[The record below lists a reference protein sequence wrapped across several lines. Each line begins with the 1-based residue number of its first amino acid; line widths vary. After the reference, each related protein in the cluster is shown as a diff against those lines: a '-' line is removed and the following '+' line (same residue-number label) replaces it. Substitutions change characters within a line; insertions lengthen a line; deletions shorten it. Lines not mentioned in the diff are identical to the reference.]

1 VPAVSPLFWSFRIM
15 VGLGFFF
22 IGLFGVAFYLASARK
37 LLHSRIF
44 LWVAL
49 CALPLPW
56 VAAELGWFVA
66 EVGRQP
72 WVIEGVLPTFMAVSS
87 ISASNVLITLV
98 GFILFYSTLAIV
110 DIYLMTKAIRLGP
123 AIGEPRS
130 PASIMPAPLPVAAE

>member
-1 VPAVSPLFWSFRIM
+1 
-15 VGLGFFF
+15 
-22 IGLFGVAFYLASARK
+22 
-37 LLHSRIF
+37 
-44 LWVAL
+44 
-49 CALPLPW
+49 
-56 VAAELGWFVA
+56 
-66 EVGRQP
+66 
-72 WVIEGVLPTFMAVSS
+72 VIEGVLPTFMAVSS